1 MNLTPEEYD
10 YLIERLAIECSRLS
24 KLLDN
29 LQGAQHDALEEIRNL
44 RAENERLRLFRPR
57 RQSITKEAKP

>member
-10 YLIERLAIECSRLS
+10 YIIERLAIECSRLS

-44 RAENERLRLFRPR
+44 RAENERLRRAGL
-57 RQSITKEAKP
+57 AANL